1 MINSVI
7 FRADVIS
14 IEIKTP
20 TMNIGVFIFL
30 TLALM
35 SVELCYLATIL
46 ESAVPQLNYP
56 AET

>member
-1 MINSVI
+1 M

-14 IEIKTP
+14 IETKTP
-20 TMNIGVFIFL
+20 KMNIGVFIFL
-30 TLALM
+30 ALALM
-35 SVELCYLATIL
+35 SVELCYQATVP